1 MKFFLSLSLCTYKFN
16 DEKSG
21 RTHFGFISQDVEQAL
36 GENDMSAYDFA
47 GFCKD
52 IKTETYLDGE
62 GRECTK
68 EVLSEDGEPE
78 YTYSLR
84 YGEFIALNTF
94 MIQKLYKENKNLQK
108 ESQDIKKRLLRL
120 EKIAEKKM

>member
-52 IKTETYLDGE
+52 I
-62 GRECTK
+62 
-68 EVLSEDGEPE
+68 
-78 YTYSLR
+78 
-84 YGEFIALNTF
+84 
-94 MIQKLYKENKNLQK
+94 
-108 ESQDIKKRLLRL
+108 LLRRL
-120 EKIAEKKM
+120 NIDVFTCLNFYLHRCLQSL